1 MDIIT
6 NEQQQQQAFKASED
20 DPPLPAGTGDKLTE
34 VANAAAQ
41 LWQNFSDATPS
52 SQPTSSP
59 VLSQSAG

>member
-20 DPPLPAGTGDKLTE
+20 PQLPAGTGDKLTE

-41 LWQNFSDATPS
+41 LWQNFSDAAPS